1 MSCLDQADSKN
12 QALSQL
18 VVAITAAPSV
28 ITIVGSIQGV
38 VGAQCVPRKHS
49 EGDDVDGS
57 PLVLDVTFFPSL
69 KQLA

>member
-18 VVAITAAPSV
+18 VVAITPVPSV
-28 ITIVGSIQGV
+28 ITIVERIRGV
-38 VGAQCVPRKHS
+38 VGAQCAPRKHR
-49 EGDDVDGS
+49 EGDDADGS
-57 PLVLDVTFFPSL
+57 PLVLDVTFGSL